1 MNKKWK
7 EGFSLVEVIIV
18 LGVIAVIASIAIPS
32 VSGLIEQAKA
42 TKVVTN
48 MRTLQSSI
56 IQYSI
61 YNDDLSSL
69 TYQDLI
75 DEGLLSAEIP
85 DLIITVSTLDRI
97 TISYTEDSPDLTK
110 LRKIDSQILG
120 DDTTDPYIEFKVR

>member
-32 VSGLIEQAKA
+32 VSGLIDQAKA

-48 MRTLQSSI
+48 MRTLQTSI

-61 YNDDLSSL
+61 YNDDLTSL
-69 TYQDLI
+69 TFQDLI
-75 DEGLLSAEIP
+75 DEGLLSADIP
-85 DLIITVSTLDRI
+85 DLKITVGTLDRI
-97 TISYTEDSPDLTK
+97 TISYTEDSPDITK
-110 LRKIDSQILG
+110 LQKIDSQILAN
-120 DDTTDPYIEFKVR
+120 TDGKPSIEFKVR

>member
-61 YNDDLSSL
+61 YEDDLSSL

-85 DLIITVSTLDRI
+85 DLSITVGTLDRV

-110 LRKIDSQILG
+110 LQKIDSQILG

>member
-61 YNDDLSSL
+61 YEDDLSSL

>member
-1 MNKKWK
+1 MSKKWK

-61 YNDDLSSL
+61 YEDDLSSL
-69 TYQDLI
+69 SYQDLI

-110 LRKIDSQILG
+110 LQKIDSQILG

>member
-7 EGFSLVEVIIV
+7 EGFSLIEVIIV

-32 VSGLIEQAKA
+32 VSGLIDQAKA

-61 YNDDLSSL
+61 YNDDLSALSFEDLVNQGFLESSINDL
-69 TYQDLI
+69 TI
-75 DEGLLSAEIP
+75 TKAEFSDE
-85 DLIITVSTLDRI
+85 I
-97 TISYTEDSPDLTK
+97 TISYTKTSPDISK
-110 LRKIDSQILG
+110 LEKIDSQIKLV
-120 DDTTDPYIEFKVR
+120 TDKPSLVFKVR

>member
-110 LRKIDSQILG
+110 LQKIDSQILG